1 MCVCVCVSISLSVSL
16 SVSQPLSVS
25 LFQPACLSRTLC
37 VSGGAFVL
45 SGDSL
50 PVFLVPNCSG
60 SHSARPSDERIPP
73 SPAHGTTTLA
83 LTASELRG
91 VSRGHSLFLSCPST
105 NTPAGHHLGHAADCA
120 SWLRWLAGECRPRQL
135 RDGRIPGARAASGLL
150 SAALSR
156 HYRAHSDLCLWVGP
170 GPSRGLVGV
179 SRRDAAEW
187 RGALRGLRF
196 ALCLWR
202 VGQWVSQSYAHVRGT
217 GSSTAVC
224 HAAHRAAYSG
234 GCVDVYT
241 VAERGWKRVG
251 RRDVHCESEGKY
263 SV

>member
-170 GPSRGLVGV
+170 GPSRGLVG
-179 SRRDAAEW
+179 
-187 RGALRGLRF
+187 
-196 ALCLWR
+196 
-202 VGQWVSQSYAHVRGT
+202 SYAHVRGT